1 MPWEKLPE
9 TNAYALRPAVPGDF
23 GFIHA
28 LRVAGVRA
36 HVERMWRWDAHE
48 QRERFGRRFDPEA
61 YRVIVVDG
69 QDVGAVSVDW
79 SDVVLL
85 SDIEIAAEWRGCGLG
100 TAVLD
105 DLLAEARR
113 RNQAVQLQVLQG
125 NPARGWYERLGFQA
139 VGETATHVLMRA
151 GPTGGGGG

>member
-1 MPWEKLPE
+1 MGKLPD
-9 TNAYALRPAVPGDF
+9 TNAYALRPAVPGDL

-28 LRVAGVRA
+28 LRVAGLRA
-36 HVERMWRWDAHE
+36 HVERLWGWDAHE
-48 QRERFGRRFDPEA
+48 QRERFGRRFDPGA

-79 SDVVLL
+79 GGDVVFL
-85 SDIEIAAEWRGCGLG
+85 SDIEIAAEWRGRGLG
-100 TAVLD
+100 TAVLN

-125 NPARGWYERLGFQA
+125 NPARDWYERLGFEA

-151 GPTGGGGG
+151 GPTGGGSG